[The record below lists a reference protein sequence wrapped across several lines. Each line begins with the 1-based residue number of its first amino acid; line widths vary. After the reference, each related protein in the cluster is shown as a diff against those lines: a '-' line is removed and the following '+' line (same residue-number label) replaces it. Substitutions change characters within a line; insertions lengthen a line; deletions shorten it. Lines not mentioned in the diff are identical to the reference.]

1 MKKRDLVL
9 DFTSLLDVIMI
20 LLFIIMSNTSR
31 LSAESIEEAEQLKGD
46 LDAAQQHIQE
56 LDAELKMKDDIGE
69 SYAVYESQAVI
80 ITLDNILEND
90 THVLRIAKGEDS
102 TEINSI
108 RLDIDS
114 VANTQSRIRTYVNNV
129 LTDTDNQPVYMVF
142 HLDSSNIYKAEYDAI
157 IEELERLQRNN
168 KEAFYKVVED
178 EYDGQQ

>member
-31 LSAESIEEAEQLKGD
+31 LSADSIEEAEQLKGE
-46 LDAAQQHIQE
+46 LDAAQQQIRE
-56 LDAELKMKDDIGE
+56 LNAELKMKEDIGD
-69 SYAVYESQAVI
+69 SYAVYESSAVI
-80 ITLDNILEND
+80 ITLDNIIEND
-90 THVLRIAKGEDS
+90 THVLRLATGEESKDL
-102 TEINSI
+102 TSI

-114 VANTQSRIRTYVNNV
+114 VANTQSRIKSYVENK
-129 LTDTDNQPVYMVF
+129 LSSAENQPVYMVF

-157 IEELERLQRNN
+157 IEELERLQKKN

-178 EYDGQQ
+178 